1 MIPFIFFI
9 LLLLSS
15 CTPRIAKPTEVAMPQ
30 EASLSELISII
41 EKRDSDIKTI
51 RSLVRVEAKNKAIE
65 SAPSFDA
72 VLLMEKPNNIRFQ
85 GLSPFG
91 VSVFD
96 FVSTN
101 GQMQV
106 FLPTRNMTIV
116 GPVEL
121 LNKIPESKMPMRF
134 NDFFEGLGTSAA
146 YLKKPNITVLAEK
159 LPDYYIVYVAEKENG
174 SRGERPFAPTILNK
188 KIWFDRRGLKVVKEE
203 LFGKNGEKEMEIL
216 FDDYKKANDISFP
229 MQIRINKLRDNSYLK
244 MNFKQIAFNTEIRPE
259 DFKIEIGEGV
269 EVKNLEEVL
278 KEVRE

>member
-1 MIPFIFFI
+1 MFFF
-9 LLLLSS
+9 LVFLFS
-15 CTPRIAKPTEVAMPQ
+15 CAPKAVKPTELIQPQ
-30 EASLSELISII
+30 EANLSELISIL

-91 VSVFD
+91 VSIFD
-96 FVSTN
+96 FVSTD
-101 GQMQV
+101 GQMKV
-106 FLPTRNMTIV
+106 FLPTKNMMIV

-174 SRGERPFAPTILNK
+174 SRGERPFAPTILKK
-188 KIWFDRRGLKVVKEE
+188 KIWFDRRGLKVVREE

-216 FDDYKKANDISFP
+216 FDAYKKTNDISFP

-244 MNFKQIAFNTEIRPE
+244 INFKQIAFNSEIRPE

-269 EVKNLEEVL
+269 EVRMLEEIINKI
-278 KEVRE
+278 KE

>member
-1 MIPFIFFI
+1 MRYLVI
-9 LLLLSS
+9 LLIILTSWLTS
-15 CTPRIAKPTEVAMPQ
+15 CAPKMIKPSEVIPPQ
-30 EASLSELISII
+30 EASLSELISIL
-41 EKRDSDIKTI
+41 EKRDAGIKTI

-91 VSVFD
+91 VSMFD

-106 FLPTRNMTIV
+106 YLPTKNMAIV

-121 LNKIPESKMPMRF
+121 LNKIPESKMPMKF
-134 NDFFEGLGTSAA
+134 NDFFEGLGTSAV
-146 YLKKPNITVLAEK
+146 YLKKPNITALAEK
-159 LPDYYIVYVAEKENG
+159 LPEYYILYIGEKENSAG
-174 SRGERPFAPTILNK
+174 ILK
-188 KIWFDRRGLKVVKEE
+188 KKLWFNRRGLKVVREE
-203 LFGKNGEKEMEIL
+203 LFGKDGAMEMEIL
-216 FDDYKKANDISFP
+216 FDDYKKTNDISFP

-244 MNFKQIAFNTEIRPE
+244 MNFKQITFNSEIRPE

-269 EVKNLEEVL
+269 EVKQLEEIL
-278 KEVRE
+278 KEVKE

>member
-1 MIPFIFFI
+1 MKYLIIFLI
-9 LLLLSS
+9 LLTS
-15 CTPRIAKPTEVAMPQ
+15 CAPKVIKPLEVMQPQ
-30 EASLSELISII
+30 EANLSELISIL
-41 EKRDSDIKTI
+41 EKRDTDIKTI

-91 VSVFD
+91 VSMFD

-106 FLPTRNMTIV
+106 FLPTKNMAIA

-121 LNKIPESKMPMRF
+121 LNKIPESKMPIKF

-146 YLKKPNITVLAEK
+146 YLKKLNITVLAEK
-159 LPDYYIVYVAEKENG
+159 LPDYYILYIGEKENSSG
-174 SRGERPFAPTILNK
+174 ILKK
-188 KIWFDRRGLKVVKEE
+188 KIWFDRRGLIKVAREE
-203 LFGKNGEKEMEIL
+203 LFNKDGVKEIEIL
-216 FDDYKKANDISFP
+216 FDDYKKTNDVSFP
-229 MQIRINKLRDNSYLK
+229 MQIRINKLKDNSYLK
-244 MNFKQIAFNTEIRPE
+244 MGFKQIAFNTEIRAE

-269 EVKNLEEVL
+269 EVKKLEEILREV
-278 KEVRE
+278 KE

>member
-1 MIPFIFFI
+1 MRYLIIFLIILASCAPKMI
-9 LLLLSS
+9 
-15 CTPRIAKPTEVAMPQ
+15 KPSEVIQPQ
-30 EASLSELISII
+30 EASLSELISIL
-41 EKRDSDIKTI
+41 EKRDTDIKTI

-91 VSVFD
+91 VSIFD

-106 FLPTRNMTIV
+106 YLPTKNMAIV

-134 NDFFEGLGTSAA
+134 NDFFEGLGTSAV

-159 LPDYYIVYVAEKENG
+159 LPDYYILYIGEKENSSG
-174 SRGERPFAPTILNK
+174 ILKK
-188 KIWFDRRGLKVVKEE
+188 KIWFDRRGLKVAKEE
-203 LFGKNGEKEMEIL
+203 LFGKDSAKEIEIL
-216 FDDYKKANDISFP
+216 FDDYKKINDISFP
-229 MQIRINKLRDNSYLK
+229 MQIRINKLRNNSYLK
-244 MNFKQIAFNTEIRPE
+244 MNFKQITFNTEIRPE

-269 EVKNLEEVL
+269 EVKKLEDIL
-278 KEVRE
+278 KEVKE